1 MAKND
6 DVLSRFASAGNN
18 AVDLV
23 NRVDTAT
30 GKFQPGQRKGSIVKS
45 AQGNV
50 FEFPVFISN
59 SIPLDYA
66 TATTSLLE
74 QIYAAYLQMAIS
86 INPVVSAD
94 SVKNGL
100 QFADFKTNTNKYL
113 EYTDTSYQHDA
124 CHAIYQEDG
133 AQFEFNMLSIEDSDA
148 RLINEAVDYQPLSE
162 FDHFFQEA
170 EVHREDMLTLYPY
183 PIIDPRGG
191 VRVAT
196 DDTTGA
202 ANSPEFNIIDPANI
216 RFGTVHEI
224 EQYLNDNGCT
234 QAQITTAM
242 DNLDYTLRYYH
253 IPTMSNYEINNNTS
267 RSDANQ
273 IDYVRNVCGSMTIDE
288 FKDSRNTALRQMVN
302 DLDSRNPGFRS
313 SMFAT
318 MRGVEQAVDNANR
331 ENQRLNAQ
339 IDQSRAQTASAT
351 AQATK
356 TNLDIADIPN
366 APTYTDAIAA
376 HRRAELAKADAELI
390 DAQKRSALARATV
403 DERNAKRASSPYY
416 KANDAISTGAQTLG
430 TIANAVNS
438 GVDAAS
444 KIANFKTN
452 REHAKNQ
459 VDIDRQQMTINKDRI
474 DHLDEDRA
482 LRKTEVYGKMKT
494 SDIHYID
501 DAKCQKLNTMKPLL
515 MSVTVNMLNKDDS
528 LQPINY
534 IIGVKTHMRVI
545 PSSILP
551 EVARYPLKEMDKIS
565 RKVKWRAGELKFLK
579 DLVFRINEKKQTA
592 ADSRDPNRKWYRRLY
607 ELAHMKGDAPA
618 SAVVQGKSIFG
629 AFIRDK
635 QGKGKLKNGMIPN
648 ASIIISQAD
657 VDNIKNQ
664 TELDLLKASNAKKFC
679 GELFLI
685 SFIIVDIDAESIK
698 IMLPDMNNDFDV
710 HSLAAVQ
717 KQLATLDTSGT
728 KTRDMFK
735 LLG

>member
-6 DVLSRFASAGNN
+6 DVLSRFASAGND
-18 AVDLV
+18 AVDLI

-30 GKFQPGQRKGSIVKS
+30 SKFQPSQRKGSIVKS

-86 INPVVSAD
+86 LNPVIDAS

-113 EYTDTSYQHDA
+113 EYTDTTYQHDA
-124 CHAIYQEDG
+124 CHAVYQEDG
-133 AQFEFNMLSIEDSDA
+133 AQFEFNMLSIEDADA
-148 RLINEAVDYQPLSE
+148 RLINEAVDHQPLSE

-170 EVHREDMLTLYPY
+170 EVSRNDMLTLYPY
-183 PIIDPRGG
+183 PTVTAHGIQ
-191 VRVAT
+191 VANLP
-196 DDTTGA
+196 GNHA
-202 ANSPEFNIIDPANI
+202 QNAHIEFNVIDPANV
-216 RFGTVHEI
+216 RFGTLAEI
-224 EQYLNDNGCT
+224 AEYLDGQNLT
-234 QAQITTAM
+234 QAQIQTALENM
-242 DNLDYTLRYYH
+242 DNTLTYYH
-253 IPTMSNYEINNNTS
+253 IPALSNYEINRNTS
-267 RSDANQ
+267 QSDAAQ
-273 IDYVRNVCGSMTIDE
+273 MDHVRNVCGSMTIDE
-288 FKDSRNTALRQMVN
+288 FKDQNNTALRQMVN
-302 DLDSRNPGFRS
+302 DLDSRNPGFRN

-318 MRGVEQAVDNANR
+318 MRAVEQTVDNANR

-339 IDQSRAQTASAT
+339 IDQLNASA
-351 AQATK
+351 ASSNASATK
-356 TNLDIADIPN
+356 TNLDIGNIPN

-376 HRRAELAKADAELI
+376 HRRAEVAKGDTELL

-403 DERNAKRASSPYY
+403 DERNAYKATSPYY
-416 KANDAISTGAQTLG
+416 RATDAISTGAKTASDVLGAVNAGANAVYNVGTLG
-430 TIANAVNS
+430 TRIQNEKLN
-438 GVDAAS
+438 
-444 KIANFKTN
+444 
-452 REHAKNQ
+452 NQ
-459 VDIDRQQMTINKDRI
+459 ILKDRV
-474 DHLDEDRA
+474 DNLNTDRA
-482 LRKTEVYGKMKT
+482 IRKTEVNAKAMAKAPQYV
-494 SDIHYID
+494 D

-515 MSVTVNMLNKDDS
+515 MNVTVNMLNKDDS

-534 IIGVKTHMRVI
+534 IVGVKTHMRVV

-551 EVARYPLKEMDKIS
+551 EVARYPLKEMDKLS

-579 DLVFRINEKKQTA
+579 DLVFRIDEKKQTA

-618 SAVVQGKSIFG
+618 SAVVQGKSIFA

-648 ASIIISQAD
+648 ASIIMSQQD

-664 TELDLLKASNAKKFC
+664 TEIDLLKASNARKFC

-685 SFIIVDIDAESIK
+685 SLIIVDIDAESIK
-698 IMLPDMNNDFDV
+698 ILLPDQNNDFDV
-710 HSLAAVQ
+710 HSLASVQ

>member
-6 DVLSRFASAGNN
+6 DVLSRFASAGND
-18 AVDLV
+18 AVDLI

-30 GKFQPGQRKGSIVKS
+30 SKFQPGQRKGSIVKS

-86 INPVVSAD
+86 LNPVVDAD

-113 EYTDTSYQHDA
+113 EYTDTTYQHDA
-124 CHAIYQEDG
+124 CHAVYQEDG
-133 AQFEFNMLSIEDSDA
+133 AQFEFNMLSIEDADA
-148 RLINEAVDYQPLSE
+148 RLINEAVDHQPLSE

-170 EVHREDMLTLYPY
+170 RVTNRDMLTLYPY
-183 PIIDPRGG
+183 PIIGTYG
-191 VRVAT
+191 VRVSRDPGRGNA
-196 DDTTGA
+196 
-202 ANSPEFNIIDPANI
+202 EFNIIDPAHI
-216 RFGTVHEI
+216 QFGTAYEI
-224 EQYLNDNGCT
+224 EEWLNGQDLT
-234 QAQITTAM
+234 QDQIQAAIE
-242 DNLDYTLRYYH
+242 NLDNTLTYYH
-253 IPTMSNYEINNNTS
+253 IPTISDYEVRNNTS
-267 RSDANQ
+267 RSDAAQ
-273 IDYVRNVCGSMTIDE
+273 MEHVRNVCGSMTIDE
-288 FKDSRNTALRQMVN
+288 FKDQKNTALRQMVN
-302 DLDSRNPGFRS
+302 DLDSRNPGFRN

-318 MRGVEQAVDNANR
+318 MRAVEQTVDNANL

-339 IDQSRAQTASAT
+339 INQAKASAASSNAS
-351 AQATK
+351 AQK
-356 TNLDIADIPN
+356 TSLDIADIPD
-366 APTYTDAIAA
+366 APTYSDAVAA
-376 HRRAELAKADAELI
+376 HRRS
-390 DAQKRSALARATV
+390 QVARATV
-403 DERNAKRASSPYY
+403 DERNAYKATSPYY
-416 KANDAISTGAQTLG
+416 RATDAISTGARTASDVLGAVNAGANAVYNVGTLG
-430 TIANAVNS
+430 TRIQNEKLN
-438 GVDAAS
+438 
-444 KIANFKTN
+444 
-452 REHAKNQ
+452 NQ
-459 VDIDRQQMTINKDRI
+459 ILKDRV
-474 DHLDEDRA
+474 DNLNTDRA
-482 LRKTEVYGKMKT
+482 IRKTEVNAKAMAKAPQYV
-494 SDIHYID
+494 D

-515 MSVTVNMLNKDDS
+515 MNVTINMLNKDDS

-534 IIGVKTHMRVI
+534 IVGVKTHMRVV

-551 EVARYPLKEMDKIS
+551 EVARYPLKEMDKLS

-618 SAVVQGKSIFG
+618 SAVVQGKSIFA

-635 QGKGKLKNGMIPN
+635 QGKGKLKHGMIPN
-648 ASIIISQAD
+648 ASIIMSQQD

-664 TELDLLKASNAKKFC
+664 TEIDLLKASNARKFC

-685 SFIIVDIDAESIK
+685 SLIIVDIDAESIK
-698 IMLPDMNNDFDV
+698 ILLPDMNNDFDV
-710 HSLAAVQ
+710 HSLASVQ

>member
-6 DVLSRFASAGNN
+6 DVLSRFASAGNTS
-18 AVDLV
+18 VDLI

-162 FDHFFQEA
+162 FDHYFQEA
-170 EVHREDMLTLYPY
+170 VGDNPDDYIARYPM
-183 PIIDPRGG
+183 PVVDAHGNIETPLRFQTTDPN
-191 VRVAT
+191 
-196 DDTTGA
+196 DQ
-202 ANSPEFNIIDPANI
+202 NSPVRYVTIAELNQAINSDPNITYNFTGRAHADEPQLSGYINWANNNHLTRPA
-216 RFGTVHEI
+216 E
-224 EQYLNDNGCT
+224 
-234 QAQITTAM
+234 A
-242 DNLDYTLRYYH
+242 
-253 IPTMSNYEINNNTS
+253 EINNAPS
-267 RSDANQ
+267 ASG
-273 IDYVRNVCGSMTIDE
+273 NV
-288 FKDSRNTALRQMVN
+288 
-302 DLDSRNPGFRS
+302 
-313 SMFAT
+313 
-318 MRGVEQAVDNANR
+318 
-331 ENQRLNAQ
+331 
-339 IDQSRAQTASAT
+339 
-351 AQATK
+351 
-356 TNLDIADIPN
+356 
-366 APTYTDAIAA
+366 TYTDAQGRTHTISA
-376 HRRAELAKADAELI
+376 AELEAANRQYALQRAGSQTRANATVTYTRPDGTSVNISADQLEAANRAKAIADARV
-390 DAQKRSALARATV
+390 A
-403 DERNAKRASSPYY
+403 ERNSQKADSNYYRA
-416 KANDAISTGAQTLG
+416 ADAISTGARTASDV
-430 TIANAVNS
+430 INAVNS
-438 GVDAAS
+438 GANAVTN
-444 KIANFKTN
+444 IATLPDQIK
-452 REHAKNQ
+452 HAKYQ
-459 VDIDRQQMTINKDRI
+459 TKIDKDRV

-501 DAKCQKLNTMKPLL
+501 DSKCQKLNTMKPLL

-534 IIGVKTHMRVI
+534 IIGVKTHMRVV
-545 PSSILP
+545 PASILP
-551 EVARYPLKEMDKIS
+551 EVARYPLKEMDKIT

-579 DLVFRINEKKQTA
+579 DLVFRIDEKKQTA

-664 TELDLLKASNAKKFC
+664 TDLDLLKASNAKKFC

>member
-6 DVLSRFASAGNN
+6 DVLSRFASAGND
-18 AVDLV
+18 AVDLI

-30 GKFQPGQRKGSIVKS
+30 SKFQPGQRKGSIVKS

-86 INPVVSAD
+86 LNPVIDAS

-113 EYTDTSYQHDA
+113 EYTDTTYQHDA
-124 CHAIYQEDG
+124 CHAVYQEDG
-133 AQFEFNMLSIEDSDA
+133 TQFEFNMLSIEDSDA
-148 RLINEAVDYQPLSE
+148 RLINEAVDHQPLSE

-170 EVHREDMLTLYPY
+170 AGDNPDDYTALYPM
-183 PIIDPRGG
+183 PVVDNHGNIEVPLQFQPDPNNPNGIRYGTLAELNREINSDPD
-191 VRVAT
+191 VTVNF
-196 DDTTGA
+196 TGRRDEPQLNGYINW
-202 ANSPEFNIIDPANI
+202 ANSNHLTRPS
-216 RFGTVHEI
+216 
-224 EQYLNDNGCT
+224 
-234 QAQITTAM
+234 TAEM
-242 DNLDYTLRYYH
+242 N
-253 IPTMSNYEINNNTS
+253 
-267 RSDANQ
+267 
-273 IDYVRNVCGSMTIDE
+273 
-288 FKDSRNTALRQMVN
+288 
-302 DLDSRNPGFRS
+302 
-313 SMFAT
+313 
-318 MRGVEQAVDNANR
+318 
-331 ENQRLNAQ
+331 
-339 IDQSRAQTASAT
+339 
-351 AQATK
+351 
-356 TNLDIADIPN
+356 N
-366 APTYTDAIAA
+366 APSASGNVTYTDAQGNRHTISAA
-376 HRRAELAKADAELI
+376 DLEAANR
-390 DAQKRSALARATV
+390 QSALQRAATATRANAAVQYTDGRGRTVTITPDELEAANRASAVAHADVERRNAEKANSNYYRAT
-403 DERNAKRASSPYY
+403 
-416 KANDAISTGAQTLG
+416 DAISTGARTASDVFG
-430 TIANAVNS
+430 AVNAGANAVTN
-438 GVDAAS
+438 
-444 KIANFKTN
+444 IATLPDQIKQAKYKT
-452 REHAKNQ
+452 Q
-459 VDIDRQQMTINKDRI
+459 IDKDRV
-474 DHLDEDRA
+474 DNLNTDRA
-482 LRKTEVYGKMKT
+482 IRKTEVNAKAMAKAPQYV
-494 SDIHYID
+494 D

-515 MSVTVNMLNKDDS
+515 MNVTVNMLNKDDS

-534 IIGVKTHMRVI
+534 IVGVKTHMRVV

-551 EVARYPLKEMDKIS
+551 EVARYPLKEMDKLS

-579 DLVFRINEKKQTA
+579 DLVFRIDEKKQTA

-618 SAVVQGKSIFG
+618 SAVVQGKSIFA

-648 ASIIISQAD
+648 ASIIMSQQD

-664 TELDLLKASNAKKFC
+664 TEIDLLKASNARKFC

-685 SFIIVDIDAESIK
+685 SLIIVDIDAESIK
-698 IMLPDMNNDFDV
+698 ILLPDQNNDFDV
-710 HSLAAVQ
+710 HSLASVQ

>member
-6 DVLSRFASAGNN
+6 DVLSRFASAGDN
-18 AVDLV
+18 AVGLL
-23 NRVDTAT
+23 NRVDDAT
-30 GKFQPGQRKGSIVKS
+30 SKFQPSQRKGSIVKS

-86 INPVVSAD
+86 INPVVKAD

-100 QFADFKTNTNKYL
+100 QFADYKTNTNKYL

-124 CHAIYQEDG
+124 CHAVYQEDG
-133 AQFEFNMLSIEDSDA
+133 TQFEFNMLSIEDSEA
-148 RLINEAVDYQPLSE
+148 RLINESVNHQPLSE

-170 EVHREDMLTLYPY
+170 EVSRNDMLTLYPY
-183 PIIDPRGG
+183 PTITAHGIQ
-191 VRVAT
+191 VA
-196 DDTTGA
+196 DLPG
-202 ANSPEFNIIDPANI
+202 NHSPNAHISFNVIDPANV
-216 RFGTVHEI
+216 RFGTLTDIAE
-224 EQYLNDNGCT
+224 YLDGQNLT
-234 QAQITTAM
+234 QAQIQTALQNM
-242 DNLDYTLRYYH
+242 DNTLAYYH
-253 IPTMSNYEINNNTS
+253 IPTLSNYDINRSTS
-267 RSDANQ
+267 QSDTTQ
-273 IDYVRNVCGSMTIDE
+273 MDYVRNVCGSMTIDE
-288 FKDSRNTALRQMVN
+288 FKDQKNTTLRQMVN

-318 MRGVEQAVDNANR
+318 MRAVEQTVDNANR

-339 IDQSRAQTASAT
+339 ISQLNASAASSTAS
-351 AQATK
+351 ATK
-356 TNLDIADIPN
+356 TNLDIGNIPN

-376 HRRAELAKADAELI
+376 HRRTEVAKGDTELL
-390 DAQKRSALARATV
+390 DAQKRSALAKAAM
-403 DERNAKRASSPYY
+403 DERNNNTYNTALGYI
-416 KANDAISTGAQTLG
+416 NTTGQALG
-430 TIANAVNS
+430 SVANAVNA
-438 GVDAAS
+438 GVNAAYNIS
-444 KIANFKTN
+444 TF
-452 REHAKNQ
+452 
-459 VDIDRQQMTINKDRI
+459 KDRKANQKLSNQNLELQNRI
-474 DHLDEDRA
+474 NQDRVDNLDADRA

-501 DAKCQKLNTMKPLL
+501 DSKCQKLNTMKPLL
-515 MSVTVNMLNKDDS
+515 MSVTINMLNKDDS

-545 PSSILP
+545 PASILP
-551 EVARYPLKEMDKIS
+551 EVARYPLKEMDKLS

-579 DLVFRINEKKQTA
+579 DLVFRIDEKKQTA

-635 QGKGKLKNGMIPN
+635 QGKGKLKNGMMPN
-648 ASIIISQAD
+648 ASIIMSQND

-664 TELDLLKASNAKKFC
+664 TDIDLLKASNAKKFC

-685 SFIIVDIDAESIK
+685 SLIIVDIDAESIK
-698 IMLPDMNNDFDV
+698 ILLPDQNNDYDV

>member
-6 DVLSRFASAGNN
+6 DVLSRFASAGNTS
-18 AVDLV
+18 VDLI

-133 AQFEFNMLSIEDSDA
+133 TQFEFNMLSIEDSDA

-162 FDHFFQEA
+162 FDHYFQEVGNVDNDVA
-170 EVHREDMLTLYPY
+170 DMLVRYPV
-183 PIIDPRGG
+183 P
-191 VRVAT
+191 T
-196 DDTTGA
+196 
-202 ANSPEFNIIDPANI
+202 I
-216 RFGTVHEI
+216 R
-224 EQYLNDNGCT
+224 NGELVV
-234 QAQITTAM
+234 
-242 DNLDYTLRYYH
+242 D
-253 IPTMSNYEINNNTS
+253 
-267 RSDANQ
+267 
-273 IDYVRNVCGSMTIDE
+273 RNGDVEVD
-288 FKDSRNTALRQMVN
+288 FN
-302 DLDSRNPGFRS
+302 DLLTPPELYNLLNNVRGAEKLDEDGKQTGEYESAYDTFHN
-313 SMFAT
+313 M
-318 MRGVEQAVDNANR
+318 MRRYGIEFPSDNDVSNFEYERQRDLEKDRQWRMGYDQTKNWQQYQKKQNQTKMNFER
-331 ENQRLNAQ
+331 EKFNYQKQR
-339 IDQSRAQTASAT
+339 
-351 AQATK
+351 
-356 TNLDIADIPN
+356 
-366 APTYTDAIAA
+366 DAIADA
-376 HRRAELAKADAELI
+376 LNDMRYGDREGRVSYTNDIDNQRDVNARLAEKA
-390 DAQKRSALARATV
+390 R
-403 DERNAKRASSPYY
+403 SPYY
-416 KANDAISTGAQTLG
+416 KATDAISTGARTASDVFG
-430 TIANAVNS
+430 AVNAGANAVTN
-438 GVDAAS
+438 VATLPDQIKQAKYQT
-444 KIANFKTN
+444 KI
-452 REHAKNQ
+452 
-459 VDIDRQQMTINKDRI
+459 DKDRV

-534 IIGVKTHMRVI
+534 IIGVKTHMRVV
-545 PSSILP
+545 PASILP
-551 EVARYPLKEMDKIS
+551 EVARYPLKEMDKIT
-565 RKVKWRAGELKFLK
+565 RKIKWRAGELKFLK

>member
-6 DVLSRFASAGNN
+6 DVLSRFASAGND
-18 AVDLV
+18 AVDLI

-30 GKFQPGQRKGSIVKS
+30 SKFQPSQRKGSIVKS

-86 INPVVSAD
+86 LNPVIDAS

-113 EYTDTSYQHDA
+113 EYTDTTYQHDA
-124 CHAIYQEDG
+124 CHAVYQEDG
-133 AQFEFNMLSIEDSDA
+133 AQFEFNMLSIEDADA
-148 RLINEAVDYQPLSE
+148 RLINEAVDHQPLSE

-170 EVHREDMLTLYPY
+170 QVSRNDMLTLYPY
-183 PIIDPRGG
+183 PTVTAHGIQ
-191 VRVAT
+191 VANLP
-196 DDTTGA
+196 GNHA
-202 ANSPEFNIIDPANI
+202 QNAHIEFNVIDPANV
-216 RFGTVHEI
+216 RFGTLTEI
-224 EQYLNDNGCT
+224 TEYLDGQNLT
-234 QAQITTAM
+234 QNQIQTALENM
-242 DNLDYTLRYYH
+242 DNTLTYYH
-253 IPTMSNYEINNNTS
+253 IPTLSNYEINRNTS
-267 RSDANQ
+267 QSDAAQ
-273 IDYVRNVCGSMTIDE
+273 MDHVRNVCGSMTIDE
-288 FKDSRNTALRQMVN
+288 FKDQNNTALRQMVN
-302 DLDSRNPGFRS
+302 DLDSRNPGFRN

-318 MRGVEQAVDNANR
+318 MRAVEQTVDNANR

-339 IDQSRAQTASAT
+339 IDQLNASA
-351 AQATK
+351 ASSNASATK
-356 TNLDIADIPN
+356 TNLDIGNIPN

-376 HRRAELAKADAELI
+376 HRRAEVAKGDTELL

-403 DERNAKRASSPYY
+403 DERNAYKATSPYY
-416 KANDAISTGAQTLG
+416 RATDAISTGARTASDVLGAVNAGANAVYNVGTLG
-430 TIANAVNS
+430 TRIQNEKLN
-438 GVDAAS
+438 
-444 KIANFKTN
+444 
-452 REHAKNQ
+452 NQ
-459 VDIDRQQMTINKDRI
+459 ILKDRV
-474 DHLDEDRA
+474 DNLNTDRA
-482 LRKTEVYGKMKT
+482 IRKTEVNAKAMAKAPQYV
-494 SDIHYID
+494 D
-501 DAKCQKLNTMKPLL
+501 DSKCQKLNTMKPLL
-515 MSVTVNMLNKDDS
+515 MNVTVNMLNKDDS

-534 IIGVKTHMRVI
+534 IVGVKTHMRVVS
-545 PSSILP
+545 SSILP
-551 EVARYPLKEMDKIS
+551 EVARYPLKEMDKLS

-579 DLVFRINEKKQTA
+579 DLVFRIDEKKQTA

-618 SAVVQGKSIFG
+618 SAVVQGKSIFA

-648 ASIIISQAD
+648 ASIIMSQQD

-664 TELDLLKASNAKKFC
+664 TEIDLLKASNARKFC

-685 SFIIVDIDAESIK
+685 SLIIVDIDAESIK
-698 IMLPDMNNDFDV
+698 ILLPDQNNDFDV
-710 HSLAAVQ
+710 HSLASVQ

>member
-6 DVLSRFASAGNN
+6 DVLSRFASAGND
-18 AVDLV
+18 AVDLI

-30 GKFQPGQRKGSIVKS
+30 SKFQPSQRKGSIVKS

-86 INPVVSAD
+86 LNPVIDAS

-113 EYTDTSYQHDA
+113 EYTDTTYQHDA
-124 CHAIYQEDG
+124 CHAVYQEDG

-148 RLINEAVDYQPLSE
+148 RLINEAVDHQPLSE

-170 EVHREDMLTLYPY
+170 QVSRNDMFTLYPY
-183 PIIDPRGG
+183 PTVTAHGIQVADLPGNHSPR
-191 VRVAT
+191 AHI
-196 DDTTGA
+196 
-202 ANSPEFNIIDPANI
+202 EFNVIDPANV
-216 RFGTVHEI
+216 RFGTLTEI
-224 EQYLNDNGCT
+224 AEYLDSQNLT
-234 QAQITTAM
+234 QNQIQAALENM
-242 DNLDYTLRYYH
+242 DNTLTYYH
-253 IPTMSNYEINNNTS
+253 IPTLSNYEINRNTS
-267 RSDANQ
+267 QSDAAQ
-273 IDYVRNVCGSMTIDE
+273 MDHVRNVCGSMTIDE
-288 FKDSRNTALRQMVN
+288 FKDQNNTALRQMVN
-302 DLDSRNPGFRS
+302 DLDSRNPGFRN

-318 MRGVEQAVDNANR
+318 MRAVEQTVDNANR

-339 IDQSRAQTASAT
+339 IDQLNASA
-351 AQATK
+351 ASSNASATK
-356 TNLDIADIPN
+356 TNLDIGNIPN

-376 HRRAELAKADAELI
+376 HRRAEVAKGDTELL

-403 DERNAKRASSPYY
+403 DERNAYKATSPYY
-416 KANDAISTGAQTLG
+416 RATDAISTGAKTASDVLGAVNAGANAVYNVGTLG
-430 TIANAVNS
+430 TRIQNEKLN
-438 GVDAAS
+438 
-444 KIANFKTN
+444 
-452 REHAKNQ
+452 NQ
-459 VDIDRQQMTINKDRI
+459 ILKDRV
-474 DHLDEDRA
+474 DNLNTDRA
-482 LRKTEVYGKMKT
+482 IRKTEVNAKAMAKAPQYV
-494 SDIHYID
+494 D

-515 MSVTVNMLNKDDS
+515 MNVTVNMLNKDDS

-534 IIGVKTHMRVI
+534 IVGVKTHMRVV

-551 EVARYPLKEMDKIS
+551 EVAKYPLKEMDKLS

-579 DLVFRINEKKQTA
+579 DLVFRIDEKKQTA

-618 SAVVQGKSIFG
+618 SAVVQGKSIFA

-635 QGKGKLKNGMIPN
+635 QGKGKLKHGMIPN
-648 ASIIISQAD
+648 ASIIMSQQD

-664 TELDLLKASNAKKFC
+664 TEIDLLKASNARKFC

-685 SFIIVDIDAESIK
+685 SLIIVDIDAESIK
-698 IMLPDMNNDFDV
+698 ILLPDQNNDFDV
-710 HSLAAVQ
+710 HSLASVQ